1 MFVARA
7 YRINPDG
14 GGISEIPSIVLF
26 GYSEKLLRRKLERK
40 PGVKKVTV
48 EALKPQFEETVIA
61 EGLVT
66 KR

>member
-7 YRINPDG
+7 YRIDPDSG
-14 GGISEIPSIVLF
+14 AVSGLPSIVLF
-26 GYSEKLLRRKLERK
+26 GHSARILRRKLERK

-48 EALKPQFEETVIA
+48 ETLKPQFEETVIA

-66 KR
+66 RK

>member
-7 YRINPDG
+7 YRINPDSG
-14 GGISEIPSIVLF
+14 AVSVLPSIVLF
-26 GYSEKLLRRKLERK
+26 GYSERILRRKLYKK

-48 EALKPQFEETVIA
+48 ETLKPQFEETVVS

-66 KR
+66 RR